1 MTPCKHCQR
10 EKTWTYMGK
19 CTACGGIK
27 DDTVKIQNGDYTSL
41 MERLAKY
48 EKALE
53 FYATAQ
59 RSSLH
64 EDGGAIAR
72 KELNS

>member
-1 MTPCKHCQR
+1 LTPCENCLR
-10 EKTWTYMGK
+10 EKTWTYRGK
-19 CTACGGIK
+19 CTCCGK
-27 DDTVKIQNGDYTSL
+27 PKNDTVKIHNGDYTSL
-41 MERLAKY
+41 IERLARY

-64 EDGGAIAR
+64 EDSGATAR
-72 KELNS
+72 KELNR